1 MMNIALWASQ
11 IILAIIFLMAGS
23 MKTFQPLDKLAQ
35 TMDWVK
41 SSPPLTRFIGIVEIL
56 GVLGLILPAAT
67 RILPWLTPIA
77 AIGLAI
83 IMVLAIGFHV
93 IRKEYKTLPVLVVI
107 LLLSIFVAYGRFVLA
122 PL

>member
-1 MMNIALWASQ
+1 MNIALWASQ